1 MIIELETIME
11 RTVIAID
18 IAKKVF
24 QLHWVELETGCIE
37 RLQLKRARLLEW
49 FANRTAALV
58 VMEACGGAHDW
69 GRSLVRLGHEVRLL
83 SPRKVRPFVQRNKT
97 DAADAQA
104 IWTASQQPGMRFVPV
119 KTEAQQVILSLH
131 RLRAQLMK
139 MRIMQT
145 NELRGL
151 LHEFGI
157 VLPEGHAALLRA
169 LPGALAEAKTRL
181 PGMLTDSLDEQ
192 VRRIQQV
199 QADIDT
205 IERRLSQQ
213 MRESPACKAA
223 AEIPGVGLLTAA
235 AIVASMGAPTAF
247 KNGREFAAWIGL
259 VPRQTGTGGR
269 VRQLGIS
276 KRGDSYLRTL
286 LMHGARA
293 IVLRCKDAA
302 AWPWLAGLLQRR
314 PYSVAV
320 AAVANKLA
328 RTIWAVLARGQA
340 WRPEAWQAAH

>member
-1 MIIELETIME
+1 MELS
-11 RTVIAID
+11 VIAMD

-24 QLHWVELETGCIE
+24 QLHWVECETGSIE
-37 RLQLKRARLLEW
+37 RLKLKRVQVLPW
-49 FANRTAALV
+49 FANRQPALV
-58 VMEACGGAHDW
+58 VMEACGGAHEW
-69 GRSLVRLGHEVRLL
+69 GRELLNLGHDVRLL
-83 SPRKVRPFVQRNKT
+83 PPKMVRPFVHRNKT

-104 IWTASQQPGMRFVPV
+104 IWTASRQPGMRFVPV
-119 KTEAQQVILSLH
+119 KSEAQQVVLGLH

-151 LHEFGI
+151 LYEFGI
-157 VLPEGHAALLRA
+157 VLPEGHRALLKELPAALL
-169 LPGALAEAKTRL
+169 EAQGRL
-181 PGMLTDSLDEQ
+181 PAMLIDSLDEQ
-192 VRRIQQV
+192 VRRINQLE
-199 QADIDT
+199 ADIGT

-213 MRESPACKAA
+213 LRDTPACKTL
-223 AEIPGVGLLTAA
+223 AEIPGIGLLTAT
-235 AIVASMGAPTAF
+235 AIVASMGSPTAF
-247 KNGREFAAWIGL
+247 KDAREFAAWIGL

-276 KRGDSYLRTL
+276 KRGDAYLRTL

-293 IVLRCKDAA
+293 VVRSDRATN
-302 AWPWLAGLLQRR
+302 WPWLAELLRRR

-328 RTIWAVLARGQA
+328 RTIWAVLAKGQA
-340 WRPEAWQAAH
+340 WRAQAWQAA